1 MIPKEKEKIVQKYST
16 SSAIS
21 GMPRKLKRCTGKKG
35 VELYIVEGD
44 SALGSVVKARD
55 DTYQMIYPIRGK
67 IINAFNC
74 TKAKFFSNEE
84 VQAITKI
91 VLGTEYRKNFDV
103 SECKVDKVIFLAD
116 GDVDRLN
123 CHKMLFAKLI
133 ISIQNQIA
141 GSAMQSNPLKFQ
153 MSDIIDI
160 HRAEV
165 QGDYEIIKKFIDA
178 YGLSLTDDQLKVLIT
193 IDRNNTIVKP
203 VTGDYTVTYH
213 KLSEEEYN
221 DLSEAKKKEYDEM
234 VAKDQER
241 LTGLPTGRS
250 IMLVDDDRFPSLNQ

>member
-1 MIPKEKEKIVQKYST
+1 MTENQIQKFM
-16 SSAIS
+16 SA
-21 GMPRKLKRCTGKKG
+21 
-35 VELYIVEGD
+35 VETAEIKTFAFVDDITCYYKNGD
-44 SALGSVVKARD
+44 SGVC
-55 DTYQMIYPIRGK
+55 IYDA
-67 IINAFNC
+67 N
-74 TKAKFFSNEE
+74 
-84 VQAITKI
+84 
-91 VLGTEYRKNFDV
+91 
-103 SECKVDKVIFLAD
+103 DKV
-116 GDVDRLN
+116 
-123 CHKMLFAKLI
+123 I